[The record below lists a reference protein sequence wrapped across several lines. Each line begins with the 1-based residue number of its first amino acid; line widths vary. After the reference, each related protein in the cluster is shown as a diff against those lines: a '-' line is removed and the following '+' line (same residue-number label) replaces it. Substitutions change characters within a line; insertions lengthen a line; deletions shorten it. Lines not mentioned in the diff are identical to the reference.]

1 MKNLISTNK
10 IFVDTNIVLYAI
22 ENQDKIKA
30 KIAVE
35 ILENRPYISN
45 KILNELMNLL
55 HNKRNN
61 SKFQKSKEE
70 TVAIILEL
78 LKICP
83 LTINSKDTYFKAK
96 YLMDRYRL
104 SLHDSIVVSDAFL
117 EGCDILYSEDMH
129 DGLLVDK
136 KMKIINPFK

>member
-10 IFVDTNIVLYAI
+10 IFVDTNIILYAI
-22 ENQDKIKA
+22 ENQHEIKS
-30 KIAVE
+30 KIAIE
-35 ILENRPYISN
+35 ILEKRPYISN

-70 TVAIILEL
+70 TIAIILEL

-83 LTINSKDTYFKAK
+83 LTINSKDTYFKAR
-96 YLMDRYRL
+96 YLMID
-104 SLHDSIVVSDAFL
+104 I
-117 EGCDILYSEDMH
+117 GCHFMIL
-129 DGLLVDK
+129 
-136 KMKIINPFK
+136 